1 MYAHNN
7 EEGII
12 DQLDDEPLDS
22 VKVLQT
28 EHELH
33 YSLMN
38 RKKETH
44 LNLTEKAFI
53 KKLLVTYP

>member
-7 EEGII
+7 KEGII
-12 DQLDDEPLDS
+12 DQLDDRPLDS
-22 VKVLQT
+22 VKVLQAK
-28 EHELH
+28 HELH

-38 RKKETH
+38 RKKGTD